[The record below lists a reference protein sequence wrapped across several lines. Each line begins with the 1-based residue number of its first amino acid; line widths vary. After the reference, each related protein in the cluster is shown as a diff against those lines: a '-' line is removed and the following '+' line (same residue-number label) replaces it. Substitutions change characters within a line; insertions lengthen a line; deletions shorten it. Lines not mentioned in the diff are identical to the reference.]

1 MSDTDVIII
10 NSKPFVSEK
19 YVCAV
24 AYTIQKLIQLVGRPV
39 MAYVTWDEELRKFWI
54 DVDVDREVFEEL
66 RKWTWDVGYDD
77 YVFVSNVM
85 IPSQKE
91 RLKKLL
97 GVGGDKSE
105 ERV

>member
-1 MSDTDVIII
+1 MNDINIIII
-10 NSKPFVSEK
+10 NSEPFVSER

-24 AYTIQKLIQLVGRPV
+24 AYTIQKLTQLVGKPV
-39 MAYVTWDEELRKFWI
+39 MASVSWDDELQKFRI
-54 DVDVDREVFEEL
+54 DVDVDLNIVEEL
-66 RKWTWDVGYDD
+66 RDWLWDIGYDD
-77 YVFVSNVM
+77 YVFVSEVM
-85 IPSQKE
+85 TPFQKE

>member
-1 MSDTDVIII
+1 MNDINIIII
-10 NSKPFVSEK
+10 NSEPFVSER

-24 AYTIQKLIQLVGRPV
+24 AYTIQKLTQLVGKPV
-39 MAYVTWDEELRKFWI
+39 MAYVSWDDELQKFTI

-85 IPSQKE
+85 TPFQKE
-91 RLKKLL
+91 ELKKLL
-97 GVGGDKSE
+97 GVGGDESE